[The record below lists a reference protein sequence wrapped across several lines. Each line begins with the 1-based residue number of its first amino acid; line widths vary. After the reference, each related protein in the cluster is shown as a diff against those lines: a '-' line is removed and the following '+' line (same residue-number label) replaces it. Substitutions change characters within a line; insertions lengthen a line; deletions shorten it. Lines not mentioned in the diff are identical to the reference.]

1 MPACGFIARFNRG
14 DAQRA
19 PRQDNAVLSAA
30 EGINPLK
37 EDQHSMGAR
46 VKAPG
51 GGAIINYAD
60 AVEVAPLSDYAEA
73 DDSVASDTGGR
84 AGITHAATN
93 PAALKAIPSGRQDS
107 HPNPPNSASPKSPG
121 LEAPTLFARNIYAAP
136 TPMPEG
142 GYYQAVDAV
151 VEPDYAT
158 SVPVPLVAAKYG
170 SMPEAVAGI
179 GNIDYEVSDT
189 DGSSAVVPDQLAVLD
204 PAAGSSS
211 EIQTMSASAICYGTS
226 LLNTT
231 LQATPESR
239 GTKEPPADLARLT
252 EYTEVLINRSSGPVQ
267 LSTINRLRTELDAIP
282 MDVRDIGCVVKVYG
296 FAGTGTLRFVGKH
309 HVTGDPRFGVEF
321 DGPRGEHDGATGE
334 PAHRYFRCDPGHG
347 VLRHPRTVRRATA
360 EEASSV
366 AISDEVA
373 ALVSH
378 LQYEPWEYE
387 VPEYA
392 LGPCPAPNDMGNVDI
407 GTEAVQPDYADPLP
421 GSGVYPLFSAQ
432 GAPRKIE
439 KH

>member
-1 MPACGFIARFNRG
+1 MAARCV
-14 DAQRA
+14 
-19 PRQDNAVLSAA
+19 NA
-30 EGINPLK
+30 
-37 EDQHSMGAR
+37 
-46 VKAPG
+46 
-51 GGAIINYAD
+51 
-60 AVEVAPLSDYAEA
+60 
-73 DDSVASDTGGR
+73 
-84 AGITHAATN
+84 
-93 PAALKAIPSGRQDS
+93 
-107 HPNPPNSASPKSPG
+107 
-121 LEAPTLFARNIYAAP
+121 
-136 TPMPEG
+136 
-142 GYYQAVDAV
+142 
-151 VEPDYAT
+151 
-158 SVPVPLVAAKYG
+158 
-170 SMPEAVAGI
+170 
-179 GNIDYEVSDT
+179 
-189 DGSSAVVPDQLAVLD
+189 SSAVVPDQLAVLD

-211 EIQTMSASAICYGTS
+211 EIQTMSASASCYGTS

-373 ALVSH
+373 ALVSQLH
-378 LQYEPWEYE
+378 YE

-392 LGPCPAPNDMGNVDI
+392 LGPCHAPNDMGNVDI
-407 GTEAVQPDYADPLP
+407 GTEAVQPDYADPVP
-421 GSGVYPLFSAQ
+421 GSGVCPLPSRAEPVVGANPGKAGNPGGAAANMEWCQPPQEVLANAADEPTNTVVMTQ
-432 GAPRKIE
+432 GSRTYDIAYAPLDRQQNVA
-439 KH
+439 